1 MRNMKKWLVLLM
13 TVAMLVNVLGVTAMA
28 TENSAPLALT
38 VSPAAEGGMVQVD
51 ILATEAQTVAD
62 GKLVLTYDPAVLT
75 YVGTEAGTAWTKA
88 DQVTLSDNAKGGKV
102 ILAFASAETAKEG
115 TLFRVTFSG
124 AVTDAEFALTGDYVT
139 DKVPVSGM
147 TVSYCPSENFVDIR
161 NSVPMIHEA
170 VDYMVG
176 MGYMNGMDT
185 SHFGPNL
192 ELNRAMMVTILYRIA
207 GSPAVDGT
215 HTFVDVPAD
224 VFYTEPVIW
233 AVQNGITTGLDST
246 HFAPGKS
253 LTRQE
258 LVTFLYRFAKYME
271 YDVNKTTDLSAYTDF
286 ARVQPYA
293 VEAFQWA
300 VASGVVNGTSETT
313 LSPEN
318 TTTRAQICI
327 MVSRLLTAQD

>member
-13 TVAMLVNVLGVTAMA
+13 TVAMLVNVLGVSAMA
-28 TENSAPLALT
+28 TENSAPLALS
-38 VSPAAEGGMVQVD
+38 VSRAAEGGMVQVD

-75 YVGTEAGTAWTKA
+75 YVGTEAGTAWTNA

-102 ILAFASAETAKEG
+102 ILAFANDDAAG
-115 TLFRVTFSG
+115 DGVLFRVTFSG
-124 AVTDAEFALTGDYVT
+124 AVSDTELALTGEYVT
-139 DKVPVSGM
+139 DDVPVSGLS
-147 TVSYCPSENFVDIR
+147 VSYCPSESFVDIR

-176 MGYMNGMDT
+176 MGYMNGMDA

-207 GSPAVDGT
+207 GSPAVEADS
-215 HTFVDVPAD
+215 TFADVPAE
-224 VFYTEPVIW
+224 VFYTAPVAW
-233 AVQNGITTGLDST
+233 AVENGITNGVSSSL
-246 HFAPGKS
+246 FAPGKS

-271 YDVNKTTDLSAYTDF
+271 YDVTKTTDLSAYTDF